1 MASYKAIERFKDL
14 KDDKFLYEVG
24 DKFPRKGKR
33 VSKARLAELL
43 GSDNR
48 RGKPVIAE
56 IEEEEEE

>member
-1 MASYKAIERFKDL
+1 MYKAIERFKDL
-14 KDDKFLYEVG
+14 KDDRFLYDVG

-48 RGKPVIAE
+48 RGRPVIAE
-56 IEEEEEE
+56 VEEEEE